1 MKFSF
6 DGYYINI
13 GIKHFQ
19 VILLLAGWCVRK
31 KLWKDRC
38 RFACFVGLRGT
49 ESAGFVGFC
58 FKRAGREIMFL
69 AEERNYVL

>member
-1 MKFSF
+1 M
-6 DGYYINI
+6 
-13 GIKHFQ
+13 Q
-19 VILLLAGWCVRK
+19 K

-49 ESAGFVGFC
+49 ESAGFVGFW

-69 AEERNYVL
+69 AGEKLCFVGVEVHSLRGKYP

>member
-1 MKFSF
+1 MDTKLIFP
-6 DGYYINI
+6 
-13 GIKHFQ
+13 
-19 VILLLAGWCVRK
+19 VILLLVGWCVQK

-49 ESAGFVGFC
+49 ESAGFVGFW